1 MSKIEKSVLEWI
13 DDHLVI
19 LIGVLVSAAGL
30 LLRLPLLDHVSGDSH
45 FFLLPW
51 YEQIRDNG
59 LSVQV
64 GNYNLVY
71 QAAIWL
77 LTKLPLEPLHAYKAL
92 STVFDYGLAVSA
104 GLLTGKLAGEQKDWK
119 ALGAYST
126 VLFLPTVFLNSCAW
140 AQCDSI
146 FCTFGIL
153 ALLQLVKEK
162 YPSAMVLLGL
172 SFACKLQAVFFLPV
186 FLFVYY
192 RQRKFSVLQFALIPG
207 ATLLT
212 GLPMMVFGRNILDTF
227 RIYFQQTETYP
238 YMSMNY
244 PSPWLLLTHEQ
255 VGAEYRLLGKAAMVI
270 TVAVLAAL
278 MVMWLRHNVQ
288 AKGKNILM
296 MAFLLAYSCVLL
308 LPSMHE
314 RYGYPCE
321 IMAVALAVLMPKTL
335 PLCAG
340 LVGISLCTYGSYLFD
355 SEVFSLQLLA
365 VANLVVYG
373 GYVWYLNRKMLKH
386 E

>member
-1 MSKIEKSVLEWI
+1 M
-13 DDHLVI
+13 
-19 LIGVLVSAAGL
+19 
-30 LLRLPLLDHVSGDSH
+30 
-45 FFLLPW
+45 
-51 YEQIRDNG
+51 
-59 LSVQV
+59 

-104 GLLTGKLAGEQKDWK
+104 GLLTGKLAEEQKDWK

-126 VLFLPTVFLNSCAW
+126 ILLLPTVFLNSCAW
-140 AQCDSI
+140 AQCDSV

-244 PSPWLLLTHEQ
+244 PTPWLLLTHEQ

-270 TVAVLAAL
+270 TVAVLAAM

-296 MAFLLAYSCVLL
+296 MAFLLAYSCVLF

-365 VANLVVYG
+365 VANLVVYS